1 MKVAKTG
8 LLQLHGG
15 RCEVLGGGSTERV
28 ERGAVLS
35 ELRRGR
41 GPELRQPFVRVLPVL
56 LEKTYLYLW
65 RKQTTRLNWGQE
77 GGEEKNIH
85 NDR

>member
-1 MKVAKTG
+1 MHTCIPHVSSCG
-8 LLQLHGG
+8 PHVHGG

-65 RKQTTRLNWGQE
+65 RKQTKLGP
-77 GGEEKNIH
+77 GGRRREEYS
-85 NDR
+85 